1 MEQLSKFRLEVRKS
15 VKVGLQKYGDGKIWG
30 QYGFRNNQFASRQDV
45 LMGGSPLVTLSFQ
58 LYFVSMGSTLRLPF
72 VARPDPERLA

>member
-1 MEQLSKFRLEVRKS
+1 
-15 VKVGLQKYGDGKIWG
+15 
-30 QYGFRNNQFASRQDV
+30 
-45 LMGGSPLVTLSFQ
+45 MGGSPLVTLSFQ